1 MYKIIYRKSALKAL
15 SKMPRKLAEKFIGS
29 FVLLSDNKE
38 DGLDMKKLEGRE
50 GFRLRIGGYR
60 AMYRKLNDV
69 MVIDIINVGV
79 RGIFTN
85 DCTIY

>member
-15 SKMPRKLAEKFIGS
+15 SKMPRKIAEKFTGS

-38 DGLDMKKLEGRE
+38 EGLDIKKLEGRE

-60 AMYRKLNDV
+60 AIYRRLNDV
-69 MVIDIINVGV
+69 MVIDVINAGI
-79 RGIFTN
+79 RG
-85 DCTIY
+85 DIYK